1 MSISTIENFSNEFF
15 CEIFEYLDGCEIYQ
29 AFSNLNHRFQ
39 QLLNS
44 SSLLFKFDFCCS
56 TSNELYMNIYKQLLL
71 NNKHQIL
78 SFHICL
84 PLQKNEFFSSFS
96 IDSSFNRLQSL
107 VIIEIPPTLLMQILT
122 NLSSLPHFSSLT
134 VDMRWTLSDLTEIY
148 RLIFALPKLK
158 YIKFSAEGSFASVSL
173 PMATNEQFNTIEYF
187 VINHDCNFNQFCT
200 LISYTPQLRHLSLMD
215 LSERH
220 SKNEIILPVSF
231 SNLKYLSI
239 QMAGI
244 TFNDLEIFIIETEC
258 NLKVLRVSTSSEDR
272 DYLDADRWEELILNY
287 LFELEEFYL
296 EYRQTIDPESGSV
309 TGFKP
314 PDKFNSL
321 FWNKRKWVL
330 EVEIDSFDYLYSVCA
345 YKYIEKKLL

>member
-1 MSISTIENFSNEFF
+1 
-15 CEIFEYLDGCEIYQ
+15 
-29 AFSNLNHRFQ
+29 
-39 QLLNS
+39 
-44 SSLLFKFDFCCS
+44 
-56 TSNELYMNIYKQLLL
+56 
-71 NNKHQIL
+71 
-78 SFHICL
+78 
-84 PLQKNEFFSSFS
+84 
-96 IDSSFNRLQSL
+96 
-107 VIIEIPPTLLMQILT
+107 
-122 NLSSLPHFSSLT
+122 
-134 VDMRWTLSDLTEIY
+134 
-148 RLIFALPKLK
+148 
-158 YIKFSAEGSFASVSL
+158 
-173 PMATNEQFNTIEYF
+173 
-187 VINHDCNFNQFCT
+187 
-200 LISYTPQLRHLSLMD
+200 
-215 LSERH
+215 
-220 SKNEIILPVSF
+220 
-231 SNLKYLSI
+231 
-239 QMAGI
+239 MAGI